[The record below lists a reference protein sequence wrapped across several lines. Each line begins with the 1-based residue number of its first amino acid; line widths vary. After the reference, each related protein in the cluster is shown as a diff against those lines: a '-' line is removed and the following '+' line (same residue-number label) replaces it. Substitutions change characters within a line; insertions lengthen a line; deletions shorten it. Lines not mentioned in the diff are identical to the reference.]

1 MLPEE
6 TSVPLRVQVFGRNS
20 GDWLCMTT
28 SMCSMHSTS
37 SSSSGRRNPV
47 TPASLSIAEDDERPG
62 GEFIQSVV
70 MTGQIIE
77 ALAAAGQP
85 MRLTALAN
93 QLGEPKAKMHRHLS
107 TLKHLGFVEQDAKT
121 ETYRLGLKLVHI
133 GQAATDQFVDQTDA
147 EAGHL
152 LRRLAEPYMARLRD
166 LTHQTVVLSTPANG
180 DAIIGA
186 VIDSPNLVTISV
198 RLGYRLPAHAS
209 AQGRLNL
216 AFGPTALQQ
225 RVLARKLQAL
235 TPRTITDPAR
245 LRERLAL
252 VRQQLYEI
260 SMDETLLGI
269 SALAAP
275 ILNYDNDLVGAIA
288 VVGTTQYVHE
298 PADPEQLQLLR
309 ACTKAISLRLNSTGY
324 EGLGIPNM
332 REFIFD

>member
-1 MLPEE
+1 VKAAP
-6 TSVPLRVQVFGRNS
+6 
-20 GDWLCMTT
+20 
-28 SMCSMHSTS
+28 H
-37 SSSSGRRNPV
+37 
-47 TPASLSIAEDDERPG
+47 SLSDDEERPS

-70 MTGQIIE
+70 MTAQIIE

-85 MRLTALAN
+85 MRLTTLAN

-107 TLKHLGFVEQDAKT
+107 TLKHLGFVDQDSKT
-121 ETYRLGLKLVHI
+121 ETYHLGLKLVHI
-133 GQAATDQFVDQTDA
+133 GQAATDQFD
-147 EAGHL
+147 
-152 LRRLAEPYMARLRD
+152 LRRLAEPYMTRLRD
-166 LTHQTVVLSTPANG
+166 LTHQTIVLSTPANG

-216 AFGPTALQQ
+216 AFGPPALQQ
-225 RVLARKLQAL
+225 RVLARKLQL
-235 TPRTITDPAR
+235 FSPRTITDPVK

-252 VRQQLYEI
+252 VRRQLYEI
-260 SMDETLLGI
+260 SMDETLRGI

-288 VVGTTQYVHE
+288 IVGTTQYVHE
-298 PADPEQLQLLR
+298 PADPEQLQLLQ
-309 ACTKAISLRLNSTGY
+309 ACAKAISLRLNSTGY